1 MIRMGQFND
10 IDMAITE
17 DGDLIIEDG
26 DFKLISKD
34 DVMIQ
39 NVQCRLKSSDPEWL
53 NEIISANLEDL
64 FGMANTR
71 ETGQK
76 GESLI
81 KNALVADGLLL
92 ESEVYVKGV
101 PVDRERIVYYIYFQS
116 PYAIKPIGFEV
127 QLNLNAGPSIRR
139 IQ

>member
-1 MIRMGQFND
+1 MNMGQFND
-10 IDMAITE
+10 TDIAITQE
-17 DGDLIIEDG
+17 GDLIIEDG

-34 DVMIQ
+34 DVIIQ
-39 NVQCRLKSSDPEWL
+39 NVHCRLKSSDPEWL
-53 NEIISANLEDL
+53 NEIICANLEDL
-64 FGMANTR
+64 FGLPNTR

-76 GESLI
+76 GEDLI
-81 KNALVADGLLL
+81 KTALTADGLLL
-92 ESEVYVKGV
+92 ESEIYVKAV